1 MLSGQG
7 YDAMTVQVWTDN
19 GDFPTG
25 DSKAYTRPAQARSA
39 STAPSTAPD
48 SGGGGG
54 GGGSLSLLALLGL
67 ALVAGRRFYQ

>member
-1 MLSGQG
+1 
-7 YDAMTVQVWTDN
+7 MTVQVWTDN

-25 DSKAYTRPAQARSA
+25 DSKAYTSPAQARSA

-54 GGGSLSLLALLGL
+54 GGGGSLSLLAMLGL